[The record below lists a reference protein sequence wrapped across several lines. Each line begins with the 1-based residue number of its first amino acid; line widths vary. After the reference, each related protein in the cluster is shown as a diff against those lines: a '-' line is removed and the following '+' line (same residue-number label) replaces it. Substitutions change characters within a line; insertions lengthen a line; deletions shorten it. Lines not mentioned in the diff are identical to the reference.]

1 MKPIDVKT
9 SIYVHFDLTNNNE
22 NRKNKVRDHVKISKY
37 N

>member
-1 MKPIDVKT
+1 MLSTYI
-9 SIYVHFDLTNNNE
+9 HFDLTNDNE

>member
-1 MKPIDVKT
+1 MLSTYI
-9 SIYVHFDLTNNNE
+9 HFGLTNNNE